1 MFERILCEHEVFVVV
16 VMETDDPSTIRFLQ
30 GIACATFFMTDEMR
44 HVGSLLKDINHVL
57 VLHLHSSSWDVGLAF
72 WSVAHGWM

>member
-30 GIACATFFMTDEMR
+30 GIACATFVMTDEVY
-44 HVGSLLKDINHVL
+44 HDDS
-57 VLHLHSSSWDVGLAF
+57 
-72 WSVAHGWM
+72 

>member
-16 VMETDDPSTIRFLQ
+16 VVKTDDPSTIRFLQ

-44 HVGSLLKDINHVL
+44 HVGSLLKDINHAL
-57 VLHLHSSSWDVGLAF
+57 LLHRRSSNLDVGLL
-72 WSVAHGWM
+72 SLLVAHGWT